1 MTSKIKKLVVMIAL
15 LVTISALMVACGG
28 AAETPAG
35 EVEAPAEETGDMEAP
50 AEEEAEAPAEEM
62 EVEAPAEDDAFTIG
76 ISNPFISS
84 EYRTQMIAE
93 LIETNQEYMDQG
105 ITTELVIESADTDV
119 AGQIQQ
125 LQNLMAKNV
134 DAILVNPGDV
144 NGLNAT
150 LEEAV
155 SLGIIVISV
164 DQELNVPGVYNVGI
178 DQKEWAMTSAEW
190 LAEKLGGEGDIVQIE
205 GFPGHPANVA
215 RMEGVAEV
223 FAGYPGINV
232 LATDTGKW
240 DEATGQQV
248 MSNFLSAYPNLTG
261 YWTQD
266 GMAIGALQAVL
277 AANPAEWPVGV
288 GEGRCQFLNLWGE
301 ALAINP
307 DFDSIAVANHPGV
320 SPTGL
325 RIAVN
330 MLLGKQVDET
340 KLGGANGLSFVLP
353 VAAVITSD
361 NLDEGL
367 AMCEGKP
374 DAFLLDD
381 IMTDE
386 EVQKYF
392 VHEAGAMETF
402 TIGIS
407 NPFISSEYRTQMIA
421 ELIETNQ
428 EYMDQGITTELVIES
443 ADTDVAGQIQQLQN
457 LMAKNVDAILV
468 NPGDVNGLN
477 ATLEEAVSL
486 GIIVISVDQEL
497 NVPGVYNVGIDQ
509 KEWAMTSAEWLAE
522 KLGGEGDIVQIEGF
536 PGHPA
541 NVARMEGVAEVFAG
555 YPGINVL
562 ATDTGKWDEATG
574 QQVMSNFLSAYPNLT
589 GYWTQ
594 DGMAIGALQAV
605 LAANPAEWPVGVG
618 EGRCQFLNLWGEAL
632 AINPDFDSIAVANH
646 PGVSPTGLRIAVNML
661 LGKQVDETKLGG
673 ANGLSF
679 VLPVA
684 AVITSDNLDEGL
696 AMCEGKPD
704 AFLLDDIMTDQAVL
718 DEYFK

>member
-1 MTSKIKKLVVMIAL
+1 MNKKLFTILSAL
-15 LVTISALMVACGG
+15 LLVSLFLGACGG
-28 AAETPAG
+28 PQPTETAEPEMPEEPAAT
-35 EVEAPAEETGDMEAP
+35 EAPAEP
-50 AEEEAEAPAEEM
+50 EEPIKSG
-62 EVEAPAEDDAFTIG
+62 FTIG

-84 EYRTQMIAE
+84 EYRTQMIDE
-93 LIETNQEYMDQG
+93 LIEVNNEYMAADV
-105 ITTELVIESADTDV
+105 TTELVIESADTDV

-125 LQNLMAKNV
+125 LQNLMAQDV

-155 SLGIIVISV
+155 AKGIIVISV

-178 DQKEWAMTSAEW
+178 DQKAWAMTSARW
-190 LAEKLGGEGDIVQIE
+190 LADKLGGEGDIVQIE

-223 FAGYPGINV
+223 FAQYPGINV
-232 LATDTGKW
+232 LATDTGRW

-248 MSNFLSAYPNLTG
+248 MSNFLSAYPNLDG

-266 GMAIGALQAVL
+266 GMAIGALQAVM
-277 AANPAEWPVGV
+277 AANPAQWPQGV
-288 GEGRCQFLNLWGE
+288 GEGRCQYLNLWQE
-301 ALAINP
+301 ALTMNP

-330 MLLGKQVDET
+330 MLQGKQVDES
-340 KLGGANGLSFVLP
+340 KLGGANGLSFVIPL
-353 VAAVITSD
+353 ASIITSE

-367 AMCEGKP
+367 AMCDGKP
-374 DAFLLDD
+374 DAYLLDD
-381 IMTDE
+381 IMTDD
-386 EVQKYF
+386 EVQQYF
-392 VHEAGAMETF
+392 LSETAEQKVF
-402 TIGIS
+402 TVGIS
-407 NPFISSEYRTQMIA
+407 NPFISSEYRTQMID
-421 ELIETNQ
+421 ELIEVNQ
-428 EYMDQGITTELVIES
+428 EYVDAGVANELVIES

-457 LMAKNVDAILV
+457 LMAQNVDAILV

-477 ATLEEAVSL
+477 ATLLEAL
-486 GIIVISVDQEL
+486 NKGIIVISVDQEL

-509 KEWAMTSAEWLAE
+509 KAWAMESAQWLAD

-541 NVARMEGVAEVFAG
+541 NVARMNGVAEVFAE

-562 ATDTGKWDEATG
+562 TTDTGRWDEATG
-574 QQVMSNFLSAYPNLT
+574 QQVMSNFLAAYPTLD

-605 LAANPAEWPVGVG
+605 MAANPAQWPQGVG
-618 EGRCQFLNLWGEAL
+618 EGRCQYLKLWEEAL
-632 AINPDFDSIAVANH
+632 TTNPDFDSIAVANH
-646 PGVSPTGLRIAVNML
+646 PGVSPTGLRIAYNML
-661 LGKQVDETKLGG
+661 QGKQVDESKLGG

-679 VLPVA
+679 VIPLA

-696 AMCEGKPD
+696 AMCDGKPD
-704 AFLLDDIMTDQAVL
+704 AYLLDNIMTEEEVQQ
-718 DEYFK
+718 YFK

>member
-1 MTSKIKKLVVMIAL
+1 MKREERRKMFKKPVLL
-15 LVTISALMVACGG
+15 LVTMVMIFSMLLASCT
-28 AAETPAG
+28 TPTATATQ
-35 EVEAPAEETGDMEAP
+35 APADTQAP
-50 AEEEAEAPAEEM
+50 VATAIPTAVP
-62 EVEAPAEDDAFTIG
+62 DTKFTIG
-76 ISNPFISS
+76 VSNPFISS

-93 LIETNQEYMDQG
+93 LVEVNKEYMDAG
-105 ITTELVIESADTDV
+105 ITNELVIESADTDV

-125 LQNLMAKNV
+125 LQNLMAKGV

-155 SLGIIVISV
+155 AKGIIVISV

-178 DQKEWAMTSAEW
+178 DQKAWAMTSARW
-190 LAEKLGGEGDIVQIE
+190 LAEKLGGKGDIVEIE

-215 RMEGVAEV
+215 RMDGVAEV
-223 FAGYPGINV
+223 LAGYPNIKV

-266 GMAIGALQAVL
+266 GMAIGALQAIM
-277 AANPAEWPVGV
+277 AANPAVWPQGV
-288 GEGRCQFLNLWGE
+288 GEGRCQFLKLWQE
-301 ALAINP
+301 ALTMNP
-307 DFDSIAVANHPGV
+307 NFDSIAVANHPGV

-330 MLLGKQVDET
+330 MLQGKKVDT
-340 KLGGANGLSFVLP
+340 AKLGGANGLSFVLP
-353 VAAVITSD
+353 LAAVITKD
-361 NLDEGL
+361 NLADGL
-367 AMCEGKP
+367 KTCEGKP
-374 DAFLLDD
+374 DAYLLDK

-386 EVQKYF
+386 EVQQYF
-392 VHEAGAMETF
+392 VKAEAAKKF
-402 TIGIS
+402 TIGVS

-421 ELIETNQ
+421 ELIEVNK
-428 EYMDQGITTELVIES
+428 EYMDAGITNELVIES

-457 LMAKNVDAILV
+457 LMAKGVDAILV

-477 ATLEEAVSL
+477 ATLIEAL
-486 GIIVISVDQEL
+486 NKGIIVISVDQEL

-509 KEWAMTSAEWLAE
+509 KEWAMTSAKWLAE
-522 KLGGEGDIVQIEGF
+522 KLGGKGDIVEIEGF

-541 NVARMEGVAEVFAG
+541 NVARMNGVAEVLAG
-555 YPGINVL
+555 YPDIKVL
-562 ATDTGKWDEATG
+562 ASDTGKWDEATG
-574 QQVMSNFLSAYPNLT
+574 QQVMSNFLSAYPNLS

-605 LAANPAEWPVGVG
+605 MAANPAVWPQGVG
-618 EGRCQFLNLWGEAL
+618 EGRCQFLKLWQEAL
-632 AINPDFDSIAVANH
+632 TMNPAFDSIAVANH

-661 LGKQVDETKLGG
+661 QGKKVDTTKLGG
-673 ANGLSF
+673 SNGLSF
-679 VLPVA
+679 VMPLA
-684 AVITSDNLDEGL
+684 AVITSENLADGL
-696 AMCEGKPD
+696 KMCEGKPD
-704 AFLLDDIMTDQAVL
+704 AYLLDAILTDAEVQQ
-718 DEYFK
+718 YFK